1 MNPTQIVV
9 PDLGETTDVEVVEI
23 LVSPGDRVGIDEPVV
38 VLESDKASM
47 DLPSPAEGVV
57 TSVEVSIGDRVEAGT
72 VLVGLATETG
82 PEPGGA
88 GAAAAEAEPAVGR
101 PGAAPSGSGAKDHEA
116 GISEAGVESGER
128 EPVPPAAA
136 SGAAHAADA
145 DGAGGPT
152 GSVASGRPS
161 PPEAHSG
168 SVSSDPAA
176 EIRPTAD
183 AIPDGVDLRA
193 EVVVLGAGPGGY
205 TAAFRAADLGRRT
218 VLVERYPTLGGVCLN
233 VGCIPSKALLSTAET
248 IAAAEGLRAR
258 GVDYGTPT
266 IDAAKLAEWKN
277 QVVARLTGGLAGL
290 AKRRKVEV
298 VHGTGRFESSRVL
311 AVDAPGGGIRRIGF
325 EHAIIA
331 AGSEPVR
338 LPDFPWGDPRVVDST
353 GALALAEI
361 PRRLLVVG
369 GGIIGLE
376 MASVHDALGSQVT
389 VVELLD
395 ELLPGCDRDLVRP
408 LERRI
413 SARYHALRLG
423 TRITAVEPQRR
434 GLKVW
439 FGGASRIYD
448 QVLVAVGR
456 RPTGVDAAAA
466 GVRFDERGFIPVD
479 ETQRTNVPHIFAVGD
494 VTGPPLLAHRASHQ
508 GKVAAEAAAGRKSAF
523 EGSVIPSVAYTD
535 PEVAWVGVTEAAAK
549 AEGRAIEKAVF
560 PWAASGRAI
569 GTGRDEGLTK
579 LIFDAGSRRLVGAG
593 IVGPHAG
600 ELISEATLAIEMGAD
615 PEDLALTIHPHP
627 TLSETVGF
635 AAEMAAGTITDL
647 YVPRRR

>member
-1 MNPTQIVV
+1 MSPTKIVV

-72 VLVGLATETG
+72 VLVGLA
-82 PEPGGA
+82 A
-88 GAAAAEAEPAVGR
+88 GAEAGRTGSPDAASSAEPR
-101 PGAAPSGSGAKDHEA
+101 S
-116 GISEAGVESGER
+116 SGE
-128 EPVPPAAA
+128 EPAPAGA
-136 SGAAHAADA
+136 SGAGRAAEPEGGSGTA
-145 DGAGGPT
+145 GRTAAGPSSISGGGAEA
-152 GSVASGRPS
+152 ASP
-161 PPEAHSG
+161 
-168 SVSSDPAA
+168 DPAA
-176 EIRPTAD
+176 PARPAAGAVPED
-183 AIPDGVDLRA
+183 VDLRA

-233 VGCIPSKALLSTAET
+233 VGCIPSKALLATAET
-248 IAAAEGLRAR
+248 IAAAEALRSR
-258 GVDYGTPT
+258 GVDYGAPG
-266 IDAAKLAEWKN
+266 IDAARLAEWKN

-298 VHGTGRFESSRVL
+298 VHGSGRFESPRVL
-311 AVDAPGGGIRRIGF
+311 AVDAPDGGGVRRIGF

-338 LPDFPWGDPRVVDST
+338 LPDFPWDDPRVVDST

-376 MASVHDALGSQVT
+376 MASVYDALGSQVT

-413 SARYHALRLG
+413 SARYHAIRLG

-439 FGGASRIYD
+439 FGDASRIYD

-456 RPTGVDAAAA
+456 RPARVDAAAA

-479 ETQRTNVPHIFAVGD
+479 ETQRTNVPHVFAVGD

-508 GKVAAEAAAGRKSAF
+508 GKAAAEAAAGKKSAF
-523 EGSVIPSVAYTD
+523 EAAVVPSVAYTD

-549 AEGRAIEKAVF
+549 ADGRAIEKAVF
-560 PWAASGRAI
+560 PWAASGRAL

-579 LIFDAGSRRLVGAG
+579 LLFDAGSRRLVGAG

-635 AAEMAAGTITDL
+635 AAETAAGTITDL
-647 YVPRRR
+647 YVPRRK